1 MPSATLPKGVA
12 DRTVDLLFPDPWE
25 AKGRPGLEP
34 HQIPPEALL
43 EHEADLWLL
52 EAGRGAGKT
61 EACSRYFAKYMNE
74 NPGHRGIIVA
84 PTQSDAVEACV
95 RGPSG
100 LLSIDPECEWRPS
113 ADGGAKV
120 QWPNG
125 SESLVIGTH
134 APRDVDRLRAGGN
147 RHIMWWEE
155 MAANPQLK
163 EAWDIG
169 AFGLR
174 LGEHP
179 HAIASTTPRNT
190 TDYRKIREMD
200 DVVFTKASLF
210 DNPHNPEKWVA
221 KMRKRYEGTRLGR
234 QELRG
239 ELLDDVPGAL
249 WSRFILESVRIPDEE
264 DRYPDMAFV
273 VVAIDPAVTANED
286 SNDTGIIVCGLGVN
300 GKGYVLEDCTCHL
313 EPDGWGTRAIRA
325 YERHNA
331 DLIIGEVNNGGDLVE
346 YVIASLNPKVP
357 FKQVRASRGKAVRAQ
372 PIAALYGNGRNRE
385 TLIHHVG
392 AFPELEDQLC
402 TWVPGEED
410 SPDRL
415 DALVWGF
422 TEIFLEE
429 HEDEEGWEEW
439 SPVTIGANV

>member
-1 MPSATLPKGVA
+1 MPSSTLPKGTA
-12 DRTVDLLFPDPWE
+12 DRTVDLLFPEPWE

-34 HQIPPEALL
+34 HQVPPDALL
-43 EHEADLWLL
+43 AHEADLWLL

-61 EACSRYFAKYMNE
+61 EACSRYYARYMNE
-74 NPGHRGIIVA
+74 NPGSRGIIVA

-100 LLSIDPECEWRPS
+100 LLVIDPECEWKPS

-120 QWPNG
+120 MWPNG

-163 EAWDIG
+163 DAWDIG

-179 HAIASTTPRNT
+179 HSIASTTPRNT
-190 TDYRKIREMD
+190 TDYRKIRELE
-200 DVVFTKASLF
+200 DVVFTRASLF

-249 WSRFILESVRIPDEE
+249 WSRFVLESVRVPAE
-264 DRYPDMAFV
+264 DTAYPDMVFI

-286 SNDTGIIVCGLGVN
+286 SNDTGIVVCGLGVN
-300 GKGYVLEDCTCHL
+300 GKGYVLEDATCHL
-313 EPDGWGTRAIRA
+313 EPDGWGTRAIRK
-325 YERHNA
+325 YEKWEA
-331 DLIIGEVNNGGDLVE
+331 DLIVGEVNNGGDMVE
-346 YVIASLNPKVP
+346 YVISSLNPQVP

-372 PIAALYGNGRNRE
+372 PIAALYGNGKTRE
-385 TLIHHVG
+385 TMIHHVG

-429 HEDEEGWEEW
+429 HEEDEVYEEW
-439 SPVTIGANV
+439 EPVKIGADI